1 MKTTN
6 IRLLFLALLVVF
18 STISCKKD
26 FEPSRITFLPDI
38 KIIGAENFVI
48 VSGDDFTDPGAT
60 ATVNG
65 TPIDYTV
72 SGEVDNN
79 TPGLYILSY
88 EAVNSDGFKA
98 SATRNVFVLPEAV
111 TPGAADLSGNYKR
124 STNGRDSKVTKVADG
139 VYFMTDGWGSA
150 TSGGNPLP
158 INCYLICPDGV
169 NITMPLYPTVFG
181 GMEGSGTFNGTQ
193 MSILTSLIDQGPF
206 TRTNTWIK
214 Q

>member
-1 MKTTN
+1 MKTIN

-98 SATRNVFVLPEAV
+98 S
-111 TPGAADLSGNYKR
+111 
-124 STNGRDSKVTKVADG
+124 
-139 VYFMTDGWGSA
+139 
-150 TSGGNPLP
+150 
-158 INCYLICPDGV
+158 
-169 NITMPLYPTVFG
+169 IT
-181 GMEGSGTFNGTQ
+181 
-193 MSILTSLIDQGPF
+193 
-206 TRTNTWIK
+206 
-214 Q
+214 